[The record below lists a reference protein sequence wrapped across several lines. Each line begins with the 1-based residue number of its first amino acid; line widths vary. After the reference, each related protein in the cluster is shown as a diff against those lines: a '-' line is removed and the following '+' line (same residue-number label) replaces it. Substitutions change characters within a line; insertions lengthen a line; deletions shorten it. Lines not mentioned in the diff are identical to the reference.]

1 MNKELIEIII
11 AEIESSKNEKVVE
24 ARSFLK
30 GLEKRQQTL
39 FLVGQFIINKQN
51 QYLNKTSDKKP
62 IVNKEIAK
70 ALAISESTVSRIVR
84 NKYIQLPDRL
94 LITLKELLQKKV
106 NKFEEGKDV
115 TPQELKQY
123 ISEFISKENSN
134 KPLSDENLRSI
145 LSSKYQIK
153 VARRTISK
161 YREEAGKKLNFALER
176 SIKLLIFFVFKPS
189 IKFCFRFRNLTIN
202 FPLP

>member
-1 MNKELIEIII
+1 MRPDLIAFSNKDAWQVSLNDDFMNKELIEIII

-94 LITLKELLQKKV
+94 IALKELLQKKV
-106 NKFEEGKDV
+106 NKSEEGKDV
-115 TPQELKQY
+115 TPQNKAIY
-123 ISEFISKENSN
+123 I
-134 KPLSDENLRSI
+134 
-145 LSSKYQIK
+145 
-153 VARRTISK
+153 
-161 YREEAGKKLNFALER
+161 
-176 SIKLLIFFVFKPS
+176 
-189 IKFCFRFRNLTIN
+189 
-202 FPLP
+202 

>member
-1 MNKELIEIII
+1 MN
-11 AEIESSKNEKVVE
+11 
-24 ARSFLK
+24 
-30 GLEKRQQTL
+30 
-39 FLVGQFIINKQN
+39 
-51 QYLNKTSDKKP
+51 
-62 IVNKEIAK
+62 
-70 ALAISESTVSRIVR
+70 TVSRIVR

-94 LITLKELLQKKV
+94 IALKELLQKKV
-106 NKFEEGKDV
+106 NKSEESKDV

-161 YREEAGKKLNFALER
+161 YREEAGIGSTRVRK
-176 SIKLLIFFVFKPS
+176 VH
-189 IKFCFRFRNLTIN
+189 
-202 FPLP
+202 